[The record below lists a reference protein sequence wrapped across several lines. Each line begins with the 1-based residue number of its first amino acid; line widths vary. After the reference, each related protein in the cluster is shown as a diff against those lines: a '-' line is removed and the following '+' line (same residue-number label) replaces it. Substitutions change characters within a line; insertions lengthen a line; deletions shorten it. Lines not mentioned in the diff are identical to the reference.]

1 MANKDAPECKRI
13 KLTQEE
19 DTKREA
25 TIDDGRSVADS
36 NGKTR
41 QQTITISIYIYTY
54 YYTFL
59 NSLYC

>member
-1 MANKDAPECKRI
+1 MAHKDAPELKTI

-41 QQTITISIYIYTY
+41 QQTIIISVYI
-54 YYTFL
+54 
-59 NSLYC
+59 